1 MEQQITDLIVRLRSA
16 EDAEREAIRAELEAL
31 CRGPQGRHA
40 RELVESAAR
49 REVLEVQWELEEV
62 LEVTAPPKPAP
73 AEPPKAPPKAEEPPP
88 ADPQKGQRL
97 SAKDLDLIYD
107 DPRGLALHRTKDGK
121 RWFATQVDPYTRQP
135 QTFELHPSEI
145 TQIKTQLQGSPYW
158 LLGAGA

>member
-1 MEQQITDLIVRLRSA
+1 MR
-16 EDAEREAIRAELEAL
+16 
-31 CRGPQGRHA
+31 
-40 RELVESAAR
+40 
-49 REVLEVQWELEEV
+49 
-62 LEVTAPPKPAP
+62 
-73 AEPPKAPPKAEEPPP
+73 KAPPKAEEPPP